1 MRFGELVSRV
11 LAVGMF
17 IGLGAQAAMAGA
29 SSDNPPVPLRDRVFF
44 DRDALSPEL
53 RALLTSAVDDARI
66 VPLPNDSPPYP
77 AAADLLRAKGGRA
90 AAIVV
95 AALAPSKGGS
105 LTDIGPNSLGE
116 PRALSWAIPAV
127 PPLLS
132 KPAAK
137 GAPHEGKI

>member
-66 VPLPNDSPPYP
+66 VPLPNDSSPYR
-77 AAADLLRAKGGRA
+77 AAADMLPTKR
-90 AAIVV
+90 V
-95 AALAPSKGGS
+95 AAVAPSKAGS
-105 LTDIGPNSLGE
+105 LTDFGPNLLGE
-116 PRALSWAIPAV
+116 PR
-127 PPLLS
+127 
-132 KPAAK
+132 
-137 GAPHEGKI
+137 